1 MTPAEKEE
9 GYRRVEDGIDAY
21 LEECTERVGAMAT
34 LAAFLKEQ
42 LSHIFWVGFYLA
54 DEDGSLRVGPY
65 QGPPATP
72 LLPAGKGVCG
82 AALREGKT
90 LIVPDVH
97 AFPGHIAC
105 DCRSRS
111 EIALPF
117 RFEGG
122 LAAVL
127 DVDSA
132 LPAAFDETD
141 RRHLEELLGR
151 ISSRLS

>member
-1 MTPAEKEE
+1 MTSADKQE
-9 GYRRVEDGIDAY
+9 GYRRVEEGIGAY
-21 LEECTERVGAMAT
+21 LEECTKGVDAMAT
-34 LAAFLKEQ
+34 LVAFLKEQ
-42 LSHIFWVGFYLA
+42 LGHILWVGFYLA
-54 DEDGSLRVGPY
+54 EEDGSLRVGPY

-82 AALREGKT
+82 AAFRSGET

-105 DCRSRS
+105 DCRSKS
-111 EIALPF
+111 EIVLPF
-117 RFEGG
+117 RSKGRLVG
-122 LAAVL
+122 VL

-141 RRHLEELLGR
+141 RLHLEGLLRR
-151 ISSRLS
+151 ISGPRG